1 MAVKIN
7 QTGVR
12 NAVALIREGKVDT
25 KSSWEMTTEDE
36 NAILGD
42 GNWKEYA
49 KWFLALDDE
58 ANEETKAHYKFPF
71 GKNGKL
77 YRSALIAIRQRAGQF
92 GYQDVF
98 DEAGKLLAKVDESNF
113 ESVKSKW
120 FTIFWNGRHNNS
132 GAKKEWTPED
142 VERIYEANK
151 DREIPLTIRHPED
164 DLPIIGFAKGLRKKI
179 QDGKVVLE
187 AQLKKISKAIL
198 ERLKELNFDKVSI
211 ALEPDLATIRH
222 IGFVENPAIEGLPPV
237 QFENSVEIDVS
248 QLLEEFKM
256 QEEFE
261 KVSKEKAE
269 LEKELEA
276 LKEELRKTKRENAR
290 IRFEA
295 ETKELT
301 RELPPAIKEKATKVL
316 EVVFERSTDYEFE
329 KDTLYEAIVE
339 LIKVIPKPD
348 LRPNVAGGSNTD
360 FENKLTEIEKKV
372 NMFNKKLRG

>member
-7 QTGVR
+7 PVGVR
-12 NAVALIREGKVDT
+12 NAVALIKEGKVDT
-25 KSSWEMTTEDE
+25 KSSWEMTPEDE

-49 KWFLALDDE
+49 KWFLAIDDE

-71 GKNGKL
+71 GKNGKV

-98 DEAGKLLAKVDESNF
+98 DEAGTLLAKVDASNF

-120 FTIFWNGRHNNS
+120 FTIFWNGKHNNS

-164 DLPIIGFAKGLRKKI
+164 DLPIVGFAKGIRKKI

-187 AQLKKISKAIL
+187 AQLKKISKPIL
-198 ERLKELNFDKVSI
+198 ERLKQLNFDKVSI

-276 LKEELRKTKRENAR
+276 LKEELRKTKRENAK

-301 RELPPAIKEKATKVL
+301 RDLPPAVKEKATKVL
-316 EVVFERSTDYEFE
+316 EAVFERSTDYEFE
-329 KDTLYEAIVE
+329 KDTLFEAITE

-348 LRPNVAGGSNTD
+348 LRPNVAVGTTTD
-360 FENKLTEIEKKV
+360 FENKLNEIEKKV
-372 NMFNKKLRG
+372 DMFNKKLRG

>member
-1 MAVKIN
+1 
-7 QTGVR
+7 
-12 NAVALIREGKVDT
+12 
-25 KSSWEMTTEDE
+25 MTPEDE

-49 KWFLALDDE
+49 KWFLAVDDE

-71 GKNGKL
+71 GKNGQVF
-77 YRSALIAIRQRAGQF
+77 RSALIAIRQRAGQF

-98 DEAGKLLAKVDESNF
+98 DEAGKLLAKIEEGNF

-164 DLPIIGFAKGLRKKI
+164 DLPIVGFAKGIRKKM

-187 AQLKKISKAIL
+187 AQLKKISRAIL
-198 ERLKELNFDKVSI
+198 ERLRELNFDKVSI

-248 QLLEEFKM
+248 QLFEEFKM

-276 LKEELRKTKRENAR
+276 LKEELRKTKRENAK

-301 RELPPAIKEKATKVL
+301 RELPPAVKEKATKVL
-316 EVVFERSTDYEFE
+316 EAVFERSTDYEFE
-329 KDTLYEAIVE
+329 KDTLYEAIAE

-348 LRPNVAGGSNTD
+348 LRSNVAGGSNGD
-360 FENKLTEIEKKV
+360 FESKLTEIEKKV

>member
-1 MAVKIN
+1 V
-7 QTGVR
+7 
-12 NAVALIREGKVDT
+12 
-25 KSSWEMTTEDE
+25 
-36 NAILGD
+36 
-42 GNWKEYA
+42 
-49 KWFLALDDE
+49 
-58 ANEETKAHYKFPF
+58 
-71 GKNGKL
+71 
-77 YRSALIAIRQRAGQF
+77 
-92 GYQDVF
+92 
-98 DEAGKLLAKVDESNF
+98 
-113 ESVKSKW
+113 
-120 FTIFWNGRHNNS
+120 
-132 GAKKEWTPED
+132 
-142 VERIYEANK
+142 
-151 DREIPLTIRHPED
+151 
-164 DLPIIGFAKGLRKKI
+164 GFAKGLRKKI

-187 AQLKKISKAIL
+187 AQLKKISKTIL

-248 QLLEEFKM
+248 QLIEEFKM

-301 RELPPAIKEKATKVL
+301 RDLPPAVKEKATKVL
-316 EVVFERSTDYEFE
+316 EAVFERSTDYEFE
-329 KDTLYEAIVE
+329 KDTLYEAIAE
-339 LIKVIPKPD
+339 LIKTIPKPD
-348 LRPNVAGGSNTD
+348 LRPNVAGGSNVD
-360 FENKLTEIEKKV
+360 FENKLIEIEKKV